1 MDFLLIFVLFAIFLL
16 LPASGGGSTET
27 LYQEIT
33 VVDRFD
39 VTEAERFLDQSLSDC
54 ALR

>member
-1 MDFLLIFVLFAIFLL
+1 MGFPVIVVLSAVFLL
-16 LPASGGGSTET
+16 LPLGGGGSTET

-33 VVDRFD
+33 VVDRFN
-39 VTEAERFLDQSLSDC
+39 VTEAERFPDQSLSDC

>member
-1 MDFLLIFVLFAIFLL
+1 MGFLVIFVLSAVFLL
-16 LPASGGGSTET
+16 LPVGGGGSTET

-33 VVDRFD
+33 LVDRFN
-39 VTEAERFLDQSLSDC
+39 VTEVKRFPDQSVSDC